1 MKKNFY
7 FEGVDLRSRK
17 AMQAFLENHFKYY
30 LANSWNAGE
39 GYANNVKLQK
49 LGLPRE
55 LQDKFFDF
63 LSTAFQDT
71 DFYFE
76 YLLLKDEFKEET
88 GFDVFFNGRS
98 AGYLVLDMQISDAE
112 DMSFEELKET
122 VKTVARFDFFCAKLR
137 CCLIDFLKT
146 HSFVD
151 EEYTVKKTRKVAVAV

>member
-7 FEGVDLRSRK
+7 FEGVNLRSRK
-17 AMQAFLENHFKYY
+17 ACIDFLENHFKYY
-30 LANSWNAGE
+30 LAHPWNAGE
-39 GYANNVKLQK
+39 GYANNVKLYK

-63 LSTAFQDT
+63 LSVDFQDT

-88 GFDVFFNGRS
+88 GFNVFFNGRS
-98 AGYLVLDMQISDAE
+98 AGYLVLDMQVSDTE

-122 VKTVARFDFFCAKLR
+122 VKTVARFDLFCAELR
-137 CCLIDFLKT
+137 YCLIDFLKT

-151 EEYTVKKTRKVAVAV
+151 EEYTVKKTRKIAVAV